1 MKQLPKNILVVGII
15 RYFDND
21 EIVNILKEYFNGV
34 PHIDITE
41 YKFNKQSIYY
51 IIQDTY
57 AMRSFIHRIYW
68 IRRLNNKDRFLDYY
82 FYSHS
87 NNNPSVYV
95 ISSIATRMPKKIV
108 LDYANVKKL
117 QLLETV

>member
-57 AMRSFIHRIYW
+57 AMRRFIHKIFCMEPEDK
-68 IRRLNNKDRFLDYY
+68 LLDY
-82 FYSHS
+82 
-87 NNNPSVYV
+87 SVYV
-95 ISSIATRMPKKIV
+95 ISNTTEYTYAQRVYFKRLPRLITFDAT
-108 LDYANVKKL
+108 NVKKL
-117 QLLETV
+117 LLLESV